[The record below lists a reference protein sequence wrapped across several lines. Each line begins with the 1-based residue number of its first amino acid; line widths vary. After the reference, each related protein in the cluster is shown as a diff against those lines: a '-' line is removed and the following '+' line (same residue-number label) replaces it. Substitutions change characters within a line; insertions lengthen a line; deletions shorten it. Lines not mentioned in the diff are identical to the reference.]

1 MEQERSA
8 GRSIRDA
15 EKTVLQELV
24 STWRAR
30 IQAAL
35 VCVLVIGCEVQAKYV
50 PRSVRDTGIMG
61 GNRGFKAR
69 HSFSWRRTSS
79 DSRARSDSHRDKRV
93 AGEAIGE

>member
-24 STWRAR
+24 PTWRAR

-69 HSFSWRRTSS
+69 HSFSRQRTSS
-79 DSRARSDSHRDKRV
+79 DSRSDSHRDKRV